1 MKKYLISRTHIYNQ
15 TKLHR
20 ERTERSLAE
29 ALSDESVRNVNLA
42 YFYDMDELKKLDNF
56 KELMKKDIKPTHLVD
71 KKPQALITIIDRNQ
85 LEYFKKF
92 PSTIWADGTFRVNNS
107 TETLINFMVKVS
119 SHTNCYFIQLLKDY
133 FQGERG
139 NSIPVGHVLAGMFLC
154 LYFGY

>member
-1 MKKYLISRTHIYNQ
+1 M
-15 TKLHR
+15 HR